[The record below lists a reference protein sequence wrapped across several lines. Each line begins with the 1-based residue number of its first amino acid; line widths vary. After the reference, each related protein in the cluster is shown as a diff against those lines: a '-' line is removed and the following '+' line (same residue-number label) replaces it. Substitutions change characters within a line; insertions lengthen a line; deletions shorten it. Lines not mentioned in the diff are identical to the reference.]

1 MFTGIV
7 EEMGVVRAIGP
18 APARAGIDLS
28 VASAIARAGAGIG
41 DSITVGGVCLTV
53 TALDDKGFIVGLA
66 PETLR
71 RTALGDLQV
80 GDGVNLERSLPVD
93 GRFGGHFVQGHV
105 DGVATVVGAHEEHDA
120 LWTTFEAPPELARYI
135 VYKGYIALNGV
146 SLTVAAVEGNRFSIQ
161 LIDHTRRHVDLGTAR
176 EGTRVNV
183 EVDVLGKYVEKLLGG
198 ATGATALVAG
208 RAS

>member
-80 GDGVNLERSLPVD
+80 GDRVNLERSLPVD

-105 DGVATVVGAHEEHDA
+105 DGVATVVGVREEQDA